1 MEYKEEN
8 FVHTKIS
15 KRMVSQGISMIWS
28 MAVTQE
34 DAQDESTYSFS
45 PGRKLKKQISEL

>member
-8 FVHTKIS
+8 LVHTKMS
-15 KRMVSQGISMIWS
+15 KRMVSQGVRMIWS
-28 MAVTQE
+28 TAVTQE

-45 PGRKLKKQISEL
+45 LGRKLKNRF